1 MVLRGTS
8 KNARVTVVHDHKHS
22 IAMGL
27 WEKRKK
33 ERKKAKLERSRK
45 RLIPENHQEK
55 ISFSLN
61 ASVRGKG
68 TQFISG

>member
-8 KNARVTVVHDHKHS
+8 RNARVTVVHGHKH

-27 WEKRKK
+27 WEKNTERKK
-33 ERKKAKLERSRK
+33 ESETGEIKKEM
-45 RLIPENHQEK
+45 NHQAQ

-61 ASVRGKG
+61 A
-68 TQFISG
+68 